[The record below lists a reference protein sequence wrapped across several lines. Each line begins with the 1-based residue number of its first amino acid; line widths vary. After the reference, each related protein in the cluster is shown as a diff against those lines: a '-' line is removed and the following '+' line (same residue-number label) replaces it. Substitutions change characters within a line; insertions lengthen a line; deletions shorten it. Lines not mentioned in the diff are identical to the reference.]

1 MKRLP
6 FVLFCA
12 ILVCACYAQEYL
24 GMAQRFV
31 EEQVSKEPVVQVDS
45 LLAKAEAGDVEAARR
60 LSAYYLS
67 RGRNEA
73 ASAY

>member
-24 GMAQRFV
+24 GMAESLV
-31 EEQVSKEPVVQVDS
+31 AEQVSKEQ
-45 LLAKAEAGDVEAARR
+45 EMQW
-60 LSAYYLS
+60 
-67 RGRNEA
+67 
-73 ASAY
+73 